1 MPTDDSQPSDHEPT
15 DDHSRLDLSIHRQAV
30 FGTEGL
36 EVETGAVETTLTDHG
51 IEVGHQRSTR
61 LDVPTSESFVDDRPQ
76 TSASS
81 VEAGEQEPLFA
92 SSTPGQRTLDDRDAS
107 TIPLFGDRSD
117 RRSSDTAEV
126 KTDE

>member
-1 MPTDDSQPSDHEPT
+1 MPTDDSRPSNHEPS

-61 LDVPTSESFVDDRPQ
+61 LNIPTSESFVDDRPQ
-76 TSASS
+76 TSDSS
-81 VEAGEQEPLFA
+81 VDASEQEPLFV
-92 SSTPGQRTLDDRDAS
+92 SPNPGQRTLEGRDAS
-107 TIPLFGDRSD
+107 MVPLFGDRSN
-117 RRSSDTAEV
+117 RRSDTAQE
-126 KTDE
+126 